1 MGRAVLVSHRLP
13 VTLPAGGASLLQ
25 PSAGGLATGLNGYHA
40 AGDSVWIGWPGDL
53 DALSPET
60 RIQVDEHLD
69 ARRLVPVVVPAEL
82 AARYVAY
89 ANRVLWPAF
98 HYFQDRLPI
107 EDPGWA
113 AYEAVNRLF
122 AEAVARVVRPGDTV
136 WVHDYQLLRLPA
148 LLRQLAPD
156 LGIGFFLH
164 IPFPSPDVFQVIPQ
178 RKLLLQGVLG
188 ADLLAFHTA
197 EYQRH
202 FANAVQ
208 QTLGIE
214 ADTHSLRVGGRAVR
228 LGAFPIGIDAD
239 AFDGMARSPEV
250 RAATS
255 ARRETAVRTIAGI
268 DRIDYSK
275 GLLHRL
281 HAFRL
286 LLQTH
291 PELHERVRLL
301 QIGVPSREQV
311 PDYPAHRRDI
321 EELVGKINGEFGTWD
336 WTPVHWV
343 ARAIPREE
351 IVSVYAS
358 ADVMAVTPLRDGMNL
373 VAKEFVASRPDLEGT
388 LVLSELAGAAAELP
402 EAIQVNPFDVPA
414 LAEAFYLALT
424 MAPEERRNRMRRMRT
439 RVMQNTTERWVH
451 GLSDALTQAVE
462 TRAPRPA
469 PVPTMSRI
477 DAVIGE
483 ASRAPRLVVFLD
495 YDGTLVPIVN
505 DPALASPPPELPGL
519 IRTLATAPGTE
530 VHIVTGRSPEEI
542 DRWLGALPVSLHAEH
557 GGWTKQ
563 GGTWTRYAPFDLMW
577 RTAVLALFREYAET
591 TPGSLVEEK
600 RTALAWHY
608 RNADHWLALSRL
620 DDLRRAL
627 IDVLPPS
634 AAILEGDM
642 VLEVRPASVSKG
654 AAADRVLANVEGD
667 PLILAVGDD
676 RTDEDLF
683 AALPQDALTVH
694 VGPMASGARFE
705 VPGDREVRELIRRIA
720 EARRAPVPERVAPS
734 PVDRA
739 LRTANPTRTT
749 IHRRPLR

>member
-13 VTLPAGGASLLQ
+13 VTMPEAGASLMQ
-25 PSAGGLATGLNGYHA
+25 PTAGGLATGLNGYHA
-40 AGDSVWIGWPGDL
+40 AADSIWIGWPGDL
-53 DALSPET
+53 ESLSPEI

-69 ARRLVPVVVPAEL
+69 ARRLVAVDVPDEL
-82 AARYVAY
+82 AQRYVAY

-136 WVHDYQLLRLPA
+136 WVHDYQLMRVPA
-148 LLRQLAPD
+148 LLRELCPD

-164 IPFPSPDVFQVIPQ
+164 IPFPAPDVFRVIPQ
-178 RKLLLQGVLG
+178 RKLLLQGALG
-188 ADLLAFHTA
+188 ADLLGFHTA
-197 EYQRH
+197 EYQQH
-202 FANAVQ
+202 FASTVQ
-208 QTLGIE
+208 STLGIE
-214 ADTHSLRVGGRAVR
+214 ADAHGLTVGGRLVR
-228 LGAFPIGIDAD
+228 LGAFPIGIDAQ
-239 AFDGMARSPEV
+239 AFDAMARTPQV
-250 RAATS
+250 KATTS
-255 ARRETAVRTIAGI
+255 VRRETGVRTIAGI

-281 HAFRL
+281 HAFRV

-291 PELHERVRLL
+291 PGLRGRVRLL

-336 WTPVHWV
+336 WTPVQWI

-373 VAKEFVASRPDLEGT
+373 VAKEFVASRPDLDGT

-414 LAEAFYLALT
+414 LAEAFYLGLT
-424 MAPEERRNRMRRMRT
+424 MAPEERRNRMRHMRA
-439 RVMQNTTERWVH
+439 RVLQNTTDRWAH
-451 GLSDALTQAVE
+451 SLSDALTQALE
-462 TRAPRPA
+462 TRSPRPTPA
-469 PVPTMSRI
+469 AASRI
-477 DAVIGE
+477 DGVIAE

-505 DPALASPPPELPGL
+505 DPALAAPTPELPGL
-519 IRTLATAPGTE
+519 VRALATTPGTE
-530 VHIVTGRSPEEI
+530 VHIVTGRSPELI
-542 DRWLGALPVSLHAEH
+542 DRWLGPLPVALHAEH
-557 GGWTKQ
+557 GAWMKQ
-563 GGTWTRYAPFDLMW
+563 GGTWTRFAPLDLVW
-577 RTAVLALFREYAET
+577 RPAVLALFQEFAET

-608 RNADHWLALSRL
+608 RNVDHWLALSRL

-654 AAADRVLANVEGD
+654 AVADRVLERAEGE

-683 AALPQDALTVH
+683 AALPQSALTVH
-694 VGPMASGARFE
+694 VGPMASIARFE
-705 VPGDREVRELIRRIA
+705 VASDREVRDLIRRIA
-720 EARRAPVPERVAPS
+720 EARRAHTPERPAPS
-734 PVDRA
+734 QVDRSRGA
-739 LRTANPTRTT
+739 PNTGRTT